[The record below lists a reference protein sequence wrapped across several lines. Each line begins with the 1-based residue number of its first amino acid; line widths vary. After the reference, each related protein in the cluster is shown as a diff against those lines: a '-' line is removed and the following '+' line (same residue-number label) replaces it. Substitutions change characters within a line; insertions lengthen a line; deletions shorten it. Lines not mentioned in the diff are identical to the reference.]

1 MPANL
6 EQRAAAFL
14 ALAEKAT
21 TDNLP
26 NGERKPWF
34 ESIED
39 FYSLYLA
46 ARNDA
51 PALVADLLAKNRR
64 LQEERDLAVAHDS
77 QPYPTAEAYEKV
89 CALLEA
95 AKVEVRRLR
104 KARALLREEAKQ

>member
-1 MPANL
+1 MPDNL

-21 TDNLP
+21 TYNLP
-26 NGERKPWF
+26 NGERKPWS

-51 PALVADLLAKNRR
+51 PALIADLLA
-64 LQEERDLAVAHDS
+64 ELALATVAT
-77 QPYPTAEAYEKV
+77 PATAP
-89 CALLEA
+89 
-95 AKVEVRRLR
+95 EV
-104 KARALLREEAKQ
+104 KP